1 MQSVWLDAI
10 RVRVYVDEEDGDKAV
25 EDFQNALSVA
35 LDLINSCQRL
45 VERRP
50 SITQDMHLRQ
60 LRRVRNAIFRASAQN
75 WGTFRTNFNEDFMM
89 SLQWAAQDMSTHWY
103 EETIPQGELAGIQ
116 SEIEALSERV
126 VASGL
131 DTSLKTILLDGLE
144 AIRKAILDYRVTGA
158 DGIRQAVD
166 SNIGGVARHIQEFR
180 EVSDNKDKE
189 VVDAVLRL
197 VNVVNKTVTVA
208 LKLKALGEG
217 AIEFLSITGAGMR
230 CEATDFSSPPL
241 IPISRNRTI
250 NHSM

>member
-1 MQSVWLDAI
+1 MSMMSPCSPVWLHAI
-10 RVRVYVDEEDGDKAV
+10 GGGADVEDVDEAV
-25 EDFQNALSVA
+25 EEFQDALSSA
-35 LDLINSCQRL
+35 LDLVTSCQRL
-45 VERRP
+45 VERTR
-50 SITQDMHLRQ
+50 SIPQDLHLRQ
-60 LRRVRNAIFRASAQN
+60 LRRVRVAIFRASAQK
-75 WGTFRTNFNEDFMM
+75 WGEFKTDFNEDFMM

-126 VASGL
+126 VVSGL

-217 AIEFLSITGAGMR
+217 VTEFLSITGAG
-230 CEATDFSSPPL
+230 
-241 IPISRNRTI
+241 
-250 NHSM
+250 